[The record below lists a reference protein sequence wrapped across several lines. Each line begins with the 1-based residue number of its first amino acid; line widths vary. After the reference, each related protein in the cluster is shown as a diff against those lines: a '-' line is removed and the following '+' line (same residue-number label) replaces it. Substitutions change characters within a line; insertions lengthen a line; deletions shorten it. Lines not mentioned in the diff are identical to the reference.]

1 MKGTAGDGCTGE
13 QDPRSCSAMNN
24 AATNTY
30 TACAPTNPTTCTLLG
45 IFGRLDFS
53 SAQVPSEFAA
63 GGYEHVHLGQLD
75 APLDPHRANC
85 AVNGTCCLAD
95 RVTLVH

>member
-1 MKGTAGDGCTGE
+1 MRPNSPDNLHSLG
-13 QDPRSCSAMNN
+13 
-24 AATNTY
+24 
-30 TACAPTNPTTCTLLG
+30 G